1 MMSGERKMHN
11 MNFDKIINFLLYLL
25 GMAFNLVI
33 MILVAY
39 AVWFFAI
46 TGFELGGSLAYDMTS
61 EGEYHYEIE
70 FVLDEETP
78 AADVA
83 VILQEMGIIS
93 NHWLFRLELF
103 LMGRVRT
110 YQAGTYTLNLNM
122 TNTQA
127 HHVLRG
133 SMATQAPEEIITIP
147 EGWTIGDMAAYFEYR
162 EFFTAEEFIYVAE
175 SGHFPFAFLNE
186 VPERPNR
193 LEGYLFPDTY
203 RIPVNPT
210 PGDIIVRMLRR
221 FDEVFDAELRTRAY
235 EMNLTMDDVV
245 RMASIIERETRLT
258 HERPLVSQVIHN
270 RLEIGMRL
278 EMCSTVAYVLDVPRD
293 RLLYADLEIDSP
305 YNTYRHHGLPIGPIS
320 NPGVAALRAAL
331 WPVNGDYL
339 FFVLINE
346 ATGEHY
352 FSQTFDAHIEANQR
366 ARG

>member
-1 MMSGERKMHN
+1 
-11 MNFDKIINFLLYLL
+11 MNLDKIINFLLYLL

-33 MILVAY
+33 MAVVAY
-39 AVWFFAI
+39 AVWYFAI
-46 TGFELGGSLAYDMTS
+46 AGFELGGSLAYDMTA
-61 EGEYHYEIE
+61 EGYDYEIE
-70 FVLDEETP
+70 FVLDEDTP

-83 VILQEMGIIS
+83 VILEEMGIIGS
-93 NHWLFRLELF
+93 HWLFRLELF

-110 YQAGTYTLNLNM
+110 YAAGTYMLNRNM
-122 TNTQA
+122 SNTQA
-127 HHVLRG
+127 HQILRG
-133 SMATQAPEEIITIP
+133 SAATQAPEEIITIP

-175 SGHFPFAFLNE
+175 EGHFPFAFLNG
-186 VPERPNR
+186 VPNRPNR

-203 RIPVNPT
+203 RIPINPT
-210 PGDIIVRMLRR
+210 PGDIILRMLRR
-221 FDEVFDAELRTRAY
+221 FDEVFDVELNDRAY
-235 EMNLTMDDVV
+235 EVGLTMDEVV
-245 RMASIIERETRLT
+245 IMASIIERETRLA

-270 RLEIGMRL
+270 RIDTGMML
-278 EMCSTVAYVLDVPRD
+278 EMCSTVAYVLDVQRD

-305 YNTYRHHGLPIGPIS
+305 YNTYRNHGLPIGPIS

-331 WPVNGDYL
+331 WPVDGDYL

-352 FSQTFDAHIEANQR
+352 FSRTFDAHIAANQR